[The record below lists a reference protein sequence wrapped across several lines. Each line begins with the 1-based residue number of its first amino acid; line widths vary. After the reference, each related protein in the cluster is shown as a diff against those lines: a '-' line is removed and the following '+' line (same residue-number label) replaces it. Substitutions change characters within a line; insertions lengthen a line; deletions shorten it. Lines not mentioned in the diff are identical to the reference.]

1 MKNIMFLFVLFNY
14 TLIHANE
21 VPVKKGADSVYTT
34 TPIKVDIDL
43 RTLPS
48 VSDWK
53 PGDPIKEI
61 PRRYYPINNPVTD
74 KTIGQENIVDKPW
87 EKQKQWNEKSEL
99 KSGRAFNSTIIA
111 QDVANNTGVS
121 PPDTVGDVGIDYY
134 IHSYNGSSGSLYQI
148 FNKSD
153 GTPATGVIA
162 MESIVSPN
170 IGNCGGGNG
179 DPIILF
185 DEMAGKWV
193 LTEFTSSGNAMCVY
207 ISQTGDPI
215 AGGWYVYEFIG
226 ANGFPDYPK
235 YGVWSDAYYIGTNE
249 GISTLYALD
258 RTQMLLGNTATM
270 QQFNAT
276 NLSGFGFQMI
286 VPADHDGVTP
296 VKAGAPGLFM
306 RHMDDESHSGSC
318 GGGAGEDCLQLY
330 DFEVDWATP
339 GNSVLSGPV
348 NLLISDFD
356 SNLCGFAF
364 VGCVPQPGSGTT
376 LDPLREVIMWR
387 LQYRNFGT
395 YETLVANLE
404 TDVGTNKHG
413 IRWFELRRT
422 SGLTASDW
430 TLFQEGTWADAGTS
444 HLWMGSAAMDASGNI
459 ALGYSKSSGAAGDFP
474 SLKYAG
480 RLSTDALGTLT
491 TGENTIVNGGGS
503 QSNLRWGDYAS
514 LSVDPVDGCTF
525 WFSSEYTPTSSW
537 RTHLSSFKF
546 DECGNPGYTLDANPQ
561 NIEVCVNPSP
571 ATAPDVTLTTT
582 SVLSFSDPISLG
594 FNPAL
599 PTGFSP
605 SFTVNPV
612 TPGNNSVLTL
622 SVDNTAAPGSH
633 TITVEG
639 DASGT
644 IEQSAFDV
652 FVSYPLGGVPTLN
665 LPSNTQTGVSL
676 FPSFNWSSI
685 SSASEYDIEIAT
697 DISFTNII
705 DSATVSS
712 NSYTISSTL
721 NTLTQYFWRVRPKNS
736 CGNGGFSSTFSF
748 TTANITTV
756 SQCSVASVGIPDGNV
771 AGVDSTINFSQD
783 ISITDINV
791 TIETTHT
798 YIGDLTY
805 TLTNEGTTTSST
817 IIDRIGVPASQF
829 GCGNANIN
837 TTLDDDNGTAVE
849 NECNA
854 TPPAVDAGPYT
865 PNNPLSVFD
874 GEASQNTWTLN
885 VSDIATPDNGTL
897 VEWCIVVTGT
907 PIIPPADIDFSG
919 NNLSQDVCVNPGPTA
934 ITPITLNVESLN
946 GYNNPITLAF
956 NPALPTGISGNFSNN
971 NFVPSAAPGTNSTL
985 NMSVSDS
992 ASAGNNTITVEA
1004 SGTAVVTKN
1013 VNVSLN
1019 VIYGLASDPT
1029 ITSPVDGSTGI
1040 ATNITLTWSAIA
1052 GADTYDID
1060 VSTDPAFSVIVDST
1074 TTASTSFSP
1083 AGLLNG
1089 TVYYWRVRASNTCG
1103 ETGYSIAAF
1112 ETAGGTTTSSSLT
1125 CSSPAVTIPNNSVAG
1140 VSDTL
1145 AIIAPGGEITDINIR
1160 LDVTHAQVGDLI
1172 VSVQNDST
1180 TTNTTVIDRP
1190 GLPAAQNGCNRAN
1203 IDTTLD
1209 DDSATPV
1216 EGVCPNV
1223 NPTIG
1228 AGPFSPNNPL
1238 SVFNT
1243 EASAGNW
1250 TLNISD
1256 NRSQNSGGTLNQW
1269 CIVAEVSTS
1278 NPVNPAD
1285 YSDLDSSYG
1294 IAKHEGGGTSRL
1306 GPTWTDDSAFSQDF
1320 DDYDAMNNA
1329 DGSDDGITASG
1340 IWLPSSTSAEMT
1352 INSTGGF
1359 VACWFDWN
1367 NDGSFSAGEKTI
1379 AEDVNSGIVNI
1390 SVTIPLSST
1399 FGSNGDD
1406 FLETRCR
1413 FYSSEPLLRNEP
1425 ENQLKSSG
1433 EHFNRVTESAV
1444 GTAGTG
1450 EVEDYRFE
1458 ANVLTPVTL
1467 AYSKGQQRS
1476 NGFGIDWSTS
1486 TEAGTVAY
1494 NIYGFSYGNWNLL
1507 DTISAKGINTLM
1519 TNHYSYQSSH
1529 QQIQAYRIE
1538 ELTTRGL
1545 KINYGPFTTNL
1556 TYGRLP
1562 DNNSEINW
1570 QNIQAE
1576 SKSKLQQRQ
1585 TNMQGGFDFIKIIVN
1600 ESGIQRIGYHD
1611 LLAQGVDWQGV
1622 SSDEISIEF
1631 ENKKIARYV
1640 SSDIFGD
1647 GEYIEFIGTSANT
1660 LYTKDNIYQLSL
1672 NSEGVKKQ
1680 TDIDENNITL
1690 DAQAYH
1696 IKSSKLDEDLVYS
1709 FASPDDS
1716 PWFNQS
1722 LLVYTIPKSWDYSI
1736 PAPSYINNGTPI
1748 RLEYKLWGGT
1758 DWPQNN
1764 IDHHVQILLNNQLVA
1779 DFYGNGIE
1787 SYHESIIVDNN
1798 LLANNNTIQIVLPGD
1813 TGVDYDLM
1821 QLDSLALNYP
1831 AEIRAQNGA
1840 LQFYPL
1846 LNTDLIEVI
1855 FKNSFETSV
1864 FDSGFVV
1871 KGFNQNDIN
1880 AYAYNDNQLY
1890 RFININ
1896 TYAGLEG
1903 LEVELPYIESSDYK
1917 YYVSQTNQIIVPE
1930 LQLASSQSVELSGQ
1944 YDYLIITHPDF
1955 KAGLNPLVAY
1965 HQNQGLKVLIEE
1977 VDKIYAS
1984 YSHHRVDANAIK
1996 SYIAEAS
2003 QQMGVSAVLLVGA
2016 DSYDYKNNLN
2026 IGSISYLPTLYYPT
2040 DNIINFAPVDA
2051 KYADVNNDLVPDL
2064 AIGRLPVRTEQDIDN
2079 VVAKT
2084 LEFANRNYR
2093 QKAVFISDRNNSFDG
2108 FSDQMSNLL
2117 PQNWQI
2123 NKAYINDLDLDGAK
2137 LSLIN
2142 SIETGVT
2149 LTNFFGHSG
2158 LSSWSFERLF
2168 DTTDIQ
2174 ALNNINKSTVVSQ
2187 FGCWNTY
2194 YVMPEIYTMAD
2205 YFMQL
2210 ESRGAVA
2217 VLGASTLTES
2227 FHESKFGNLLVSK
2240 MSQNNMS
2247 IGQAI
2252 LEAKQI
2258 LAEQHPD
2265 YLDVI
2270 LGWTLLGDPILEI
2283 ND

>member
-1 MKNIMFLFVLFNY
+1 
-14 TLIHANE
+14 
-21 VPVKKGADSVYTT
+21 
-34 TPIKVDIDL
+34 
-43 RTLPS
+43 
-48 VSDWK
+48 
-53 PGDPIKEI
+53 
-61 PRRYYPINNPVTD
+61 
-74 KTIGQENIVDKPW
+74 
-87 EKQKQWNEKSEL
+87 
-99 KSGRAFNSTIIA
+99 
-111 QDVANNTGVS
+111 
-121 PPDTVGDVGIDYY
+121 
-134 IHSYNGSSGSLYQI
+134 
-148 FNKSD
+148 
-153 GTPATGVIA
+153 

-364 VGCVPQPGSGTT
+364 VGCVPQPVSGTT

-444 HLWMGSAAMDASGNI
+444 HLWMASAAMDASGNI
-459 ALGYSKSSGAAGDFP
+459 ALGYSKSSGTAGDFP

-525 WFSSEYTPTSSW
+525 WFSSEYTPTTSW

-546 DECGNPGYTLDANPQ
+546 DECGNPGYTLDTAPS
-561 NIEVCVNPSP
+561 NIQVCVNPSP
-571 ATAPDVTLTTT
+571 ATAPNVTLTT
-582 SVLSFSDPISLG
+582 SSILSFSDPITMG

-599 PTGFSP
+599 PTGFSS
-605 SFTVNPV
+605 SFSVNPV

-622 SVDNTAAPGSH
+622 TVNNTATPGSH
-633 TITVEG
+633 TLTVEG
-639 DASGT
+639 NASGE
-644 IEQSAFDV
+644 IEKSSFDV
-652 FVSYPLGGVPTLN
+652 FVSLPLTGSPTLISQFN
-665 LPSNTQTGVSL
+665 GETNVATLPSFSWNANSG
-676 FPSFNWSSI
+676 
-685 SSASEYDIEIAT
+685 ASNYDVEIAT
-697 DISFTNII
+697 DATFINVIESGTVATNSFSPT
-705 DSATVSS
+705 S
-712 NSYTISSTL
+712 NLGPS
-721 NTLTQYFWRVRPKNS
+721 TQYYWRVRATNS
-736 CGNGGFSSTFSF
+736 CGNGNFSSPFSF

-756 SQCSVASVGIPDGNV
+756 TVCSVPGAAIPDNNATGLS
-771 AGVDSTINFSQD
+771 DTLNFVQD
-783 ISITDINV
+783 IIISDVDITLDV
-791 TIETTHT
+791 SHT
-798 YIGDLTY
+798 YVSDLTF
-805 TLTNEGTTTSST
+805 TVTNDGPPTST
-817 IIDRIGVPASQF
+817 VIIDRPGS
-829 GCGNANIN
+829 CSSDNID
-837 TTLDDDNGTAVE
+837 TTIDDDNGTPVE
-849 NECNA
+849 NECNG
-854 TPPAVDAGPYT
+854 TPPAIGAGPFT
-865 PNNPLSVFD
+865 PNNPLNVFD
-874 GEASQNTWTLN
+874 GQSAMNSWTLN
-885 VSDIATPDNGTL
+885 IVDNANIDTGTL
-897 VEWCIVVTGT
+897 NEWCVVITGT
-907 PIIPPADIDFSG
+907 PVVQTPDIDFSG
-919 NNLSQDVCVNPGPTA
+919 NNLTQDVCVNPGPTA
-934 ITPITLNVESLN
+934 TNPVTLNVEALN
-946 GYNNPITLAF
+946 GYSNPINLSF
-956 NPALPTGISGNFSNN
+956 NPALPSGISGGFSNN
-971 NFVPSAAPGTNSTL
+971 NFIPAAAPGTNSVL
-985 NMSVSDS
+985 NMNVSNS
-992 ASAGNNTITVEA
+992 ASPGLNTITIEA
-1004 SGTAVVTKN
+1004 SGTAVATKS
-1013 VNVSLN
+1013 VDVDLN
-1019 VIYGLASDPT
+1019 VIFGLASSPINNLPT
-1029 ITSPVDGSTGI
+1029 DGMIGV
-1040 ATNITLTWSAIA
+1040 ATNTTLTWTPIV
-1052 GADTYDID
+1052 GAVTYDVD
-1060 VSTDPAFSVIVDST
+1060 VSTDPSFLSIISST

-1083 AGLLNG
+1083 PGLVNG
-1089 TVYYWRVRASNTCG
+1089 SVYYWRVRASNTCG
-1103 ETGYSIAAF
+1103 DTDYSIAAF
-1112 ETAGGTTTSSSLT
+1112 ETAGGSSSST
-1125 CSSPAVTIPNNSVAG
+1125 STICNTNNIAIPDNSTTG
-1140 VSDTL
+1140 VNRSITVP
-1145 AIIAPGGEITDINIR
+1145 APGGTITDINVT
-1160 LDVTHAQVGDLI
+1160 LDALHNRVSDVV
-1172 VSVQNDST
+1172 VSVQKNA
-1180 TTNTTVIDRP
+1180 NPANPILIDRP
-1190 GLPAAQNGCNRAN
+1190 RIPGSGCNNNN

-1209 DDSATPV
+1209 DSSGIAV
-1216 EGVCPNV
+1216 EGVCS
-1223 NPTIG
+1223 NPSPAIG
-1228 AGPFSPNNPL
+1228 AGPYSPNNPL
-1238 SVFNT
+1238 SVFNGLS
-1243 EASAGNW
+1243 SAGNW

-1256 NRSQNSGGTLNQW
+1256 RRNAQTGTFRKW
-1269 CIVAEVSTS
+1269 CLVTTISTAS
-1278 NPVNPAD
+1278 PVNPAD
-1285 YSDLDSSYG
+1285 YSDLSSTYG
-1294 IAKHEGGGTSRL
+1294 LAKHEGGGVSKL
-1306 GPTWTDDSAFSQDF
+1306 GPTWTDDSSFSQDF

-1340 IWLPSSTSAEMT
+1340 LWLPNSTTAEIT
-1352 INSTGGF
+1352 VESTGGF
-1359 VACWFDWN
+1359 LACWFDWN

-1379 AEDVNSGIVNI
+1379 AEDVNSGMVNI
-1390 SVTIPLSST
+1390 SVTIPLGST

-1494 NIYGFSYGNWNLL
+1494 NIYGYSYGNWILL

-1529 QQIQAYRIE
+1529 QQIQAYKIE
-1538 ELTTRGL
+1538 ELTTQGL
-1545 KINYGPFTTNL
+1545 KINYGPFTNNL

-1570 QNIQAE
+1570 QHIQAE
-1576 SKSKLQQRQ
+1576 SKAKLQQRQ

-1611 LLAQGVDWQGV
+1611 LIAQGVDWQGV
-1622 SSDEISIEF
+1622 SADEISIEF
-1631 ENKKIARYV
+1631 ENQKIARYV

-1647 GEYIEFIGTSANT
+1647 GEYIEFIGKSANT

-1696 IKSSKLDEDLVYS
+1696 MKTSKVDEDLVYS

-1722 LLVYTIPKSWDYSI
+1722 LLVYTNPKSWDYSI

-1748 RLEYKLWGGT
+1748 NLEYKIWGGT
-1758 DWPQNN
+1758 DWPQIN

-1813 TGVDYDLM
+1813 TGVDYDLI

-1880 AYAYNDNQLY
+1880 AYAYNENQLY
-1890 RFININ
+1890 RFNNIHTN
-1896 TYAGLEG
+1896 VGLEG
-1903 LEVELPYIESSDYK
+1903 LEIELPYIESSDYK

-1930 LQLASSQSVELSGQ
+1930 LQLASSQSVDLSGQ

-1955 KAGLNPLVAY
+1955 KAGLNPLVTY
-1965 HQNQGLKVLIEE
+1965 HQNQGLKVLVEE

-2210 ESRGAVA
+2210 DSRGAVA